1 MDQINNNNSL
11 KNDLKELSVFLGNNL
26 DWVQGAGGN
35 TSVKENGVLW
45 VKASGYWLSEAQNNN
60 IFVPLDRQTVL
71 DKIEQGIEELN
82 SARSLE
88 KKYHSLR
95 PSIETTMHA
104 LMRHRFVAHVHS
116 VNVISFAV
124 LKDSKK
130 ILNEKLD
137 GINWLWVPYVRPGLP
152 LTKILYSLNVSDF
165 DVIILANHGVVIGGD
180 TKEEVL
186 DIFEQVETRLFRS
199 MRGEFIDTDKVKLEG
214 LVETSEYR
222 LPKHDF
228 CHSLAKDG
236 LSIEIL
242 GKSPLYPDHVIFLG
256 PGTIPVMSYEEFNN
270 RLLVESSN
278 LCYKV
283 VVIKDIGVIVNQSL
297 SENAEEMLHCLTNVL
312 LRLNTRDELQH
323 LTQNQEAELLGWDAE
338 KYRQSIQR

>member
-1 MDQINNNNSL
+1 MENTSNNNSL
-11 KNDLKELSVFLGNNL
+11 KNDLKELSVFLGSNL

-35 TSVKENGVLW
+35 TSVKDNGVLW
-45 VKASGYWLSEAQNNN
+45 VKASGFWLSDAQKNN
-60 IFVPLDRQTVL
+60 IFAPLVRQTVL
-71 DKIEQGIEELN
+71 EKINQGIEDLN
-82 SARSLE
+82 SARTPE
-88 KKYHSLR
+88 KQYHSLR

-104 LMRHRFVAHVHS
+104 LMRHRFVVHVHS
-116 VNVISFAV
+116 VNVISYAV

-152 LTKILYSLNVSDF
+152 LAKILYSLNVSDF

-186 DIFEQVETRLFRS
+186 DILERVETRLFRS

-228 CHSLAKDG
+228 CHSLAKDA

-242 GKSPLYPDHVIFLG
+242 GKNPLYPDHVIFLG
-256 PGTIPVMSYEEFNN
+256 PGTIPVMSYEKFKS
-270 RLLVESSN
+270 RLSVESSN

-323 LTQNQEAELLGWDAE
+323 LTQDEEAELLGWDAE
-338 KYRQSIQR
+338 KYRKSIQR

>member
-1 MDQINNNNSL
+1 MDYINNNNSL
-11 KNDLKELSVFLGNNL
+11 KNDLKELSVFLGDNL

-35 TSVKENGVLW
+35 TSVKENGILW
-45 VKASGYWLSEAQNNN
+45 VKASGYWLSDAQNNN

-71 DKIEQGIEELN
+71 DKIEQGIEDLN
-82 SARSLE
+82 SARTLG
-88 KKYHSLR
+88 KQYHSLR

-104 LMRHRFVAHVHS
+104 LMQHRFVAHVHS

-152 LTKILYSLNVSDF
+152 LAKILYSLNVSNF

-186 DIFEQVETRLFRS
+186 DIIEQVETRLVRP
-199 MRGEFIDTDKVKLEG
+199 MRGGFIDTNKAKLES
-214 LVETSEYR
+214 LVKTSEYR

-228 CHSLAKDG
+228 CHSLAKDDI
-236 LSIEIL
+236 SIQIL
-242 GKSPLYPDHVIFLG
+242 GKNSLYPDHVIFLG
-256 PGTIPVMSYEEFNN
+256 PGAIPVMSYEEFKS
-270 RLLVESSN
+270 RLSVESSN

-283 VVIKDIGVIVNQSL
+283 VVIKDIGVIVDQSL

-312 LRLNTRDELQH
+312 LRLNSRDELQH

-338 KYRQSIQR
+338 KYRKSIQR

>member
-1 MDQINNNNSL
+1 MNNNLNKISL
-11 KNDLKELSVFLGNNL
+11 QADLKELSVFLGNNL
-26 DWVQGAGGN
+26 DLVQGAGGN
-35 TSVKENGVLW
+35 TSVKDNDVLW
-45 VKASGYWLSEAQNNN
+45 VKASGYWLSDALNNN
-60 IFVPLDRQTVL
+60 IFTPLDRLAVL
-71 DKIEQGIEELN
+71 NKIEQGIENLN
-82 SARSLE
+82 STQTLE
-88 KKYHSLR
+88 KQFNSMR

-104 LMRHRFVAHVHS
+104 LMQHRFVVHVHS
-116 VNVISFAV
+116 VNVISYAV
-124 LKDSKK
+124 LKNCKK

-152 LTKILYSLNVSDF
+152 LAKILYSLNVSDF

-186 DIFEQVETRLFRS
+186 DILERVETRLFRS
-199 MRGEFIDTDKVKLEG
+199 IRVGFIDTDKAKLES

-228 CHSLAKDG
+228 CHSLAKDA

-242 GKSPLYPDHVIFLG
+242 GKNPLYPDHVIFLG
-256 PGTIPVMSYEEFNN
+256 PGTIPVMSYEQFKN
-270 RLLVESSN
+270 RLSVESSN
-278 LCYKV
+278 LYYKV

-297 SENAEEMLHCLTNVL
+297 SENAEELLHCLTNVL

-323 LTQNQEAELLGWDAE
+323 LSQNQEAELLGWDAE
-338 KYRQSIQR
+338 KYRKSIQR